1 MRKGIWLML
10 AVALG
15 LRLIAIN
22 QSLWLDEAISINV
35 VKNFGWGEIVSNFS
49 VHDFHPFL
57 YYFFLKA
64 WGSLFGFGV
73 IIMRLPSVIFGVMTV
88 YIAAKMKREAGWLLA
103 VNPLLIYYSQEVRMY
118 SLTVMCLTAT
128 FYYFEKIIK
137 KNKRKNIIFYNLFSL
152 LAIGSFYGSIFFLGA
167 MAIYWLLKKKYKLVW
182 QTNIGLMIGLLGLS
196 PLLQAQLAGAKEM
209 LAANSGWGGALGK
222 VNIKNMLLIPVKF
235 SIGRVSFFPKKLY
248 WLLAGGWTA
257 VVALNFDW
265 RKNKR
270 WLTVGLISLG
280 LGMLMSFKM
289 PMLQYFRFLYLAP
302 IMLLCLKK
310 KKYLVWGFLGWSLV
324 YLLIPQF
331 HRENWQGLTETLGKE
346 VWMLADKSDPV
357 IFYRPEVRVRDLA
370 REEPTEKIIEV
381 IPYSAEIVGL
391 DYETKL
397 KSEGYEK
404 TKAMDFR
411 QLEWQEWQ
419 RKDR

>member
-1 MRKGIWLML
+1 ML
-10 AVALG
+10 AVALC
-15 LRLIAIN
+15 LRLIAID

-35 VKNFGWGEIVSNFS
+35 VKNFGWSGLISAFS
-49 VHDFHPFL
+49 VHDFHPLL

-73 IIMRLPSVIFGVMTV
+73 IVMRLPSVIFGIMTV
-88 YIAAKMKREAGWLLA
+88 YIVAKMKREAGWLLA

-118 SLTVMCLTAT
+118 SLAVMCLTAA

-137 KNKRKNIIFYNLFSL
+137 KNKLKNIIFYNLFSL

-167 MAIYWLLKKKYKLVW
+167 MATYWLLKKKYKLAG

-196 PLLQAQLAGAKEM
+196 PLLLVQLAGAKEM
-209 LAANSGWGGALGK
+209 LAVNSGWGGALGK

-265 RKNKR
+265 QKNKR
-270 WLTVGLISLG
+270 WSTVGLISLG
-280 LGMLMSFKM
+280 LGMLVSFKM

-324 YLLIPQF
+324 YLLMPQF
-331 HRENWQGLTETLGKE
+331 HRENWKDLTEELGNE
-346 VWMLADKSDPV
+346 VWMVADKSDPV
-357 IFYRPEVRVRDLA
+357 TYYRPEVKIRDLK
-370 REEPTEKIIEV
+370 TEKAEAEKIEV
-381 IPYSAEIVGL
+381 IPYAIEVHGL
-391 DYETKL
+391 DYEKKL
-397 KSEGYEK
+397 NDWGYQRVAEKSFREMKKEWWEK
-404 TKAMDFR
+404 K
-411 QLEWQEWQ
+411 
-419 RKDR
+419 KN